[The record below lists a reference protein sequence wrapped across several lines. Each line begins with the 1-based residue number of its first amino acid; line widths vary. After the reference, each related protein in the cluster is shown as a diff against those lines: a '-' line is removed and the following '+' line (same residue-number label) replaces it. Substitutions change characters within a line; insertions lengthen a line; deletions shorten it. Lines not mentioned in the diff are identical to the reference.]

1 LFIVKVGKFV
11 QFAIGCRFLELGHL
25 MGRQVVEGLK
35 VGTIS
40 EVASGGVFVCVA
52 ERFLGFS
59 IAFGKKVE
67 G

>member
-1 LFIVKVGKFV
+1 
-11 QFAIGCRFLELGHL
+11 